1 LHRAQSGGT
10 WKFVAALLVVLGS
23 AATAQAT
30 RIADVTHL
38 QGRRQNT
45 LLGYGLVIGLAG
57 TGDGGKYA
65 ASILQLQS
73 LLAKFEIPVPAA
85 ALADTKNV
93 AIVMIEATL
102 PDNGVR
108 EGDRVDVRISST
120 GAAKS
125 LFGGNLVSTPLQGPG
140 LDRIYA
146 FASGPVRLTDPK
158 VKTTGIISGGAVMEA
173 DVIHNY
179 ISEEWEITLVLEDVY
194 ASFALASV
202 ISEIVNEN
210 ASEIGQLR
218 RIARAV
224 GPKNVIVTIPEEERV
239 NPADFIGRV
248 ENAEL
253 LMPPMEARVVIN
265 RRTGTIVIS
274 ENVEVGPAVISH
286 NGMSIMTR
294 QPAPMPTQ
302 EEPLEKEEYVASV
315 DAPQRGHTGA
325 RLQELVDALNQL
337 SVPSK
342 DIIEIIENLHRL
354 GKVTGKLLIVE

>member
-1 LHRAQSGGT
+1 
-10 WKFVAALLVVLGS
+10 
-23 AATAQAT
+23 
-30 RIADVTHL
+30 
-38 QGRRQNT
+38 
-45 LLGYGLVIGLAG
+45 
-57 TGDGGKYA
+57 
-65 ASILQLQS
+65 
-73 LLAKFEIPVPAA
+73 VPAS
-85 ALADTKNV
+85 ALTDTKNV

-108 EGDRVDVRISST
+108 EGDRVDVRVSST

-125 LFGGNLVSTPLQGPG
+125 LQGGNLVSTPLQGPG

-158 VKTTGIISGGAVMEA
+158 LKTAGNITGGAVMEA

-179 ISEEWEITLVLEDVY
+179 ISEDWEVTLVLEDVH
-194 ASFALASV
+194 ASYALASV
-202 ISEIVNEN
+202 IAEILNEN

-224 GPKNVIVTIPEEERV
+224 GPKNVVVTIPEEERG
-239 NPADFIGRV
+239 NPADFIGRI

-253 LMPPMEARVVIN
+253 LMPPAEARVVIN

-294 QPAPMPTQ
+294 QPPPNPTQ
-302 EEPLEKEEYVASV
+302 DDPLTKEEFVASV
-315 DAPQRGHTGA
+315 DAPKRDHTGA

-337 SVPSK
+337 NVPSK

-354 GKVTGKLLIVE
+354 GKVTGKLVIVQ